1 MLVHGDAGTDATLQ
15 VTSLTQVL
23 LDPHCRTI
31 KGWGKQFYELT
42 LQFMINLGFFVSTV
56 ASQGW
61 WSLFHFNWGGGGGE
75 KGGRGRGWG
84 RGLGACKKKHKGR
97 EFVEGSSLKKF
108 RNLFSII
115 ISYLNKIK
123 YHPSKKKGIQLHC
136 PCKWHLHGSMAI
148 LCSFHCISVCQCRFL
163 TISRDLIQVW
173 RADWQRMA
181 AWWPSIRGAVR
192 QSGFV
197 YK

>member
-1 MLVHGDAGTDATLQ
+1 
-15 VTSLTQVL
+15 
-23 LDPHCRTI
+23 
-31 KGWGKQFYELT
+31 
-42 LQFMINLGFFVSTV
+42 MINLGFFVSTV
-56 ASQGW
+56 ASQGLW
-61 WSLFHFNWGGGGGE
+61 NLFHFNWGGGGGE
-75 KGGRGRGWG
+75 KWGRGRGWG
-84 RGLGACKKKHKGR
+84 RGLGACKRKHKGR

-123 YHPSKKKGIQLHC
+123 YRPSRKEGIQLHC

-148 LCSFHCISVCQCRFL
+148 LCSFHCIFVCQCRFL

>member
-23 LDPHCRTI
+23 LDPRCRTI

-42 LQFMINLGFFVSTV
+42 LQFLINLGFFVSTV

-61 WSLFHFNWGGGGGE
+61 WNLFHFNWGGGGRG

-84 RGLGACKKKHKGR
+84 RGLGACKRKHKGS

-123 YHPSKKKGIQLHC
+123 YHPSKKRGFSYTVLASGIFTE
-136 PCKWHLHGSMAI
+136 A
-148 LCSFHCISVCQCRFL
+148 
-163 TISRDLIQVW
+163 W
-173 RADWQRMA
+173 RYCAHFTAFSCVSAD
-181 AWWPSIRGAVR
+181 
-192 QSGFV
+192 F
-197 YK
+197 

>member
-42 LQFMINLGFFVSTV
+42 LQFMINLGFVVSTV

-61 WSLFHFNWGGGGGE
+61 WSLFHFNWGGGGEGKRGVEGGGE
-75 KGGRGRGWG
+75 EG
-84 RGLGACKKKHKGR
+84 GLGACKKKHKGR

-123 YHPSKKKGIQLHC
+123 YHPSKKRGFSYTVLASGIFTE
-136 PCKWHLHGSMAI
+136 A
-148 LCSFHCISVCQCRFL
+148 
-163 TISRDLIQVW
+163 W
-173 RADWQRMA
+173 RYCAHFTAFSCVSAD
-181 AWWPSIRGAVR
+181 
-192 QSGFV
+192 F
-197 YK
+197 

>member
-42 LQFMINLGFFVSTV
+42 LQFMINLGFVVSTV

-61 WSLFHFNWGGGGGE
+61 WNLCHFNWGGGGEGQRGVEGGGE
-75 KGGRGRGWG
+75 EGGWE
-84 RGLGACKKKHKGR
+84 LVKKKHKGR

-123 YHPSKKKGIQLHC
+123 YHPSKKRGFSYTVLASGIFTE
-136 PCKWHLHGSMAI
+136 A
-148 LCSFHCISVCQCRFL
+148 
-163 TISRDLIQVW
+163 W
-173 RADWQRMA
+173 RYCAHFTAFSCVSAD
-181 AWWPSIRGAVR
+181 
-192 QSGFV
+192 F
-197 YK
+197 